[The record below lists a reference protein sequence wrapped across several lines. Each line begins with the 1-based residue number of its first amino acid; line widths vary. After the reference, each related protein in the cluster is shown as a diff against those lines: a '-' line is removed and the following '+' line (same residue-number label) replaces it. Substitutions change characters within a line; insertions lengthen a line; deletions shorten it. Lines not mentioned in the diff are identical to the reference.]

1 MKKLISTALV
11 CVLLLGLILPGS
23 ANAASFSQVGGWLE
37 SIYAILP
44 GLSDSDIT
52 NVSYSG
58 PVSGKLSGED
68 FTYLVRSTDGGVRID
83 IPGLR
88 AGTYSLT
95 VTTTSGTVTQEG
107 IEVLAHDRS
116 GFAHWNYT
124 EGVGAYNDDGT
135 LKEGAIVLY
144 VTEENKNTVSVT
156 SSDGTTVSGIGNILN
171 SGGQD
176 TTGTGTT
183 AKGGKANTNQ
193 SILKKLALDGT
204 PLVVRIVGTVSAP
217 EGLTAWGSIDYGGN
231 EDDNGAMARMQACR
245 DITVEGIGNDAVI
258 NGWGFAVI
266 CQTGN
271 HAAGLG
277 RNFEFRNLTFTNVPE
292 DCIGLEGTGTGTP
305 ADPIERCWVHNCAFY
320 GPTNVKDAS
329 DDQDKGEGDG
339 ACDFKRGNYF
349 TMSYCYYDTYH
360 KTNLIGGSDS
370 NQQYHVTWHHN
381 WYKNCHS
388 RAPLGRQA
396 DMHIYNNVFEN
407 QASYCMSL
415 RANVYIFSE
424 YNVYN
429 NCKKISDNKG
439 GGVCKALGNEYN
451 NCTGQTNSD
460 IITVTDRDQT
470 VSSKNKFANFDT
482 NAGLSYIPSGSYL
495 LQTDTDAVEQ
505 TVKSTAGTMD
515 CTYTKPGAAAPEIP
529 GSGDPSQPTEPEG
542 GVGSGV
548 ETPSVIPV
556 GSYIHNFT
564 ENGKESSFFTIDG
577 NLSTSKGT
585 VDFDGQ
591 HLTQCLKIESST
603 SISFTAPEDG
613 LLVMVFG
620 TEVDN
625 AAGKKIRLNGQDQI
639 VGSDCTLT
647 LNIGAGSHTITKNKT
662 MHLFYLVY
670 IPGSL
675 SHTHSFGDWVTVS
688 EPNELANGIRE
699 RKCGCGEKETQEIS
713 NNPFTDVGDGNKF
726 KPAILWAYYHEI
738 TAGTTATT
746 FAPEA
751 DVSRAQFV
759 MFLWKA
765 AGCPAPASQEN
776 PFEDVGSGSRFYTAI
791 LWAYH
796 AGITAGKTSSSFA
809 PNDPCTRTQVVAF
822 LYRYAE
828 CPDVDAVENPF
839 NDVGNGNRFLN
850 AILWAYSNGITAGK
864 TNTAFDPSSNCTRAQ
879 VVTFLYRYMNK

>member
-1 MKKLISTALV
+1 MKRSLSLFLTF
-11 CVLLLGLILPGS
+11 VLLLGLAVPGS
-23 ANAASFSQVGGWLE
+23 VKATAFSEVGGWLE
-37 SIYAILP
+37 SLYAELP
-44 GLSDSDIT
+44 GLTDADIT
-52 NVSYSG
+52 AVSYSG
-58 PVSGKLSGED
+58 PMSGKLTGED
-68 FTYLVRSTDGGVRID
+68 FTYLIRSTDSGVRID
-83 IPGLR
+83 IPGLT

-107 IEVLAHDRS
+107 IEVQAHDRS

-124 EGVGAYNDDGT
+124 QGVGAYNDDGT

-171 SGGQD
+171 SSGQD
-176 TTGTGTT
+176 TGSGTSS
-183 AKGGKANTNQ
+183 KGGKANTNQ
-193 SILKKLALDGT
+193 GILKKLALDGT
-204 PLVVRIVGTVSAP
+204 PLVVRIAGTVSAP
-217 EGLTAWGSIDYGGN
+217 DGLTAWGSIDYGGN
-231 EDDNGAMARMQACR
+231 EDDNGSMARMQACR
-245 DITVEGIGNDAVI
+245 DITIEGIGNDAVV
-258 NGWGFAVI
+258 NGWGFSVI

-292 DCIGLEGTGTGTP
+292 DCIGLEGTGSGTP

-349 TMSYCYYDTYH
+349 TMSYCYYDGYH

-381 WYKNCHS
+381 WYRNCHS

-396 DMHIYNNVFEN
+396 DMHMYNNVFEN

-429 NCKKISDNKG
+429 NCKKVSEGKG

-451 NCTGQTNSD
+451 SCTGQNNSD
-460 IITVTDRDQT
+460 IITVTDRSQT
-470 VSSKNKFANFDT
+470 VTSKNRYANFDT
-482 NAGLSYIPSGSYL
+482 NPDLSYIPSGSYL

-515 CTYTKPGAAAPEIP
+515 CTYTKPGASAPVIP
-529 GSGDPSQPTEPEG
+529 DSGDPTQPTQPEG

-548 ETPSVIPV
+548 ETPTVIPE

-564 ENGKESSFFTIDG
+564 ENGKESSFYTISG

-585 VDFDGQ
+585 VDYNGE
-591 HLTQCLKIESST
+591 HLTQCLKIETET

-620 TEVDN
+620 TEKDP

-647 LNIGAGSHTITKNKT
+647 LTVGAGTHTITKNKT

-670 IPGSL
+670 IPASVN
-675 SHTHSFGDWVTVS
+675 HTHSFGDWVTVS
-688 EPNELANGIRE
+688 EPNELANGVQE
-699 RKCGCGEKETQEIS
+699 RQCECGEKETQEIS
-713 NNPFTDVGDGNKF
+713 NNPFTDVGDGNQF
-726 KPAILWAYYHEI
+726 KNYILWGYYNNI
-738 TAGTTATT
+738 VQGKTADT
-746 FAPEA
+746 FQP
-751 DVSRAQFV
+751 DGIVTRGQFII
-759 MFLWKA
+759 MLWRA
-765 AGCPAPASQEN
+765 AGKPQPTQYRAFPDVTEN
-776 PFEDVGSGSRFYTAI
+776 SAFYEAVC
-791 LWAYH
+791 WAVEK
-796 AGITAGKTSSSFA
+796 GITNGQKDGNFGV
-809 PNDPCTRTQVVAF
+809 NKECTRGHVALF
-822 LYRYAE
+822 LYRFAGSPE
-828 CPDVDAVENPF
+828 VSSTASFPDVTGGTYYNAVCWIAEEGIASGQKDGTF
-839 NDVGNGNRFLN
+839 GVGN
-850 AILWAYSNGITAGK
+850 SCK
-864 TNTAFDPSSNCTRAQ
+864 RAHAMK
-879 VVTFLYRYMNK
+879 FLYLYLN